1 MILQVDKCLKIER
14 PYLSSK
20 LSTVSSLPER
30 KRPRSSNTIDKPRVR
45 ANTVLGN
52 RRIEVAAPILW
63 NILPNH
69 LKMT

>member
-1 MILQVDKCLKIER
+1 MSQNGK

-30 KRPRSSNTIDKPRVR
+30 KKLRSSNRMDIARVR

-52 RRIEVAAPILW
+52 QFFGKIYQITSNP
-63 NILPNH
+63 
-69 LKMT
+69 